1 MTDPATKTTRTAA
14 KAKAVQLGFQRQLSL
29 MIRAISSSPVG
40 KKISILLLAILVVI
54 VATAYGQIR
63 LNSWN
68 KPFYDAL
75 SRRDFREFLFQ
86 LGVFF
91 VIAGC
96 ILALNV
102 LQRWLGEM
110 LQVRLREGLVRSL
123 LRDWMLPRRAFW
135 LANTGSMGVNPDQR
149 IHEDARKLCELSGSL
164 GIGLFQASIL
174 FGTFA
179 GILWRLS
186 STFSVHFGD
195 RDYLIP
201 GFMLWAA
208 IIYASAGSLL
218 SYWVGRG
225 LINRNADRYA
235 READLRFS
243 LVRVNEHVDAISLA
257 AGEQDERRRIERRLG
272 DALRATRRIVWGHT
286 NLEWVTAGFGWIT
299 IVAPILVAAP
309 LYFTGKV
316 SFGGMMQAAA
326 AFTQAQSSLRW
337 FIDNFSIIADWRATL
352 LRVANF
358 RQAVITTDE
367 PRGYESRIVYEEG
380 DLGRIRIENLHSISS
395 AHTDLLKE
403 SKVVI
408 EAGARVLV
416 LGAPGTGKTQLF
428 RALAGLWP
436 WGSGRIIRPKGEQIF
451 YLPRGT
457 PYLPRG
463 SLREVLAYPLKA
475 ENFTADA
482 FARALFRLGLERLA
496 PLLDET
502 RRWDRELSQDEQLC
516 LVFARM
522 LIQTPP
528 WVLIDGTFG
537 LLDDDVLELVIDV
550 FTKELKATGIIH
562 IGGPG
567 KPMTCFPRLC
577 IWSKHPGNPPW
588 QRRISGT
595 SSGRHRVSSAES
607 PNEADHEAVGSVA
620 ACIDCRVAGV
630 GRAEFLFSS
639 PRFACRC
646 RRRGRRS
653 GVPAHSRLSRP

>member
-1 MTDPATKTTRTAA
+1 VTDPATKSTRAA
-14 KAKAVQLGFQRQLSL
+14 TEAKTIQLGFLRQLSL
-29 MIRAISSSPVG
+29 MIRAISASPVG
-40 KKISILLLAILVVI
+40 RKIVILMVAIVVVI

-75 SRRDFREFLFQ
+75 SRRDLREFLFQ

-135 LANTGSMGVNPDQR
+135 LANSGAMGVNPDQR
-149 IHEDARKLCELSGSL
+149 IHEDARKLCELSASL

-174 FGTFA
+174 FVTFA
-179 GILWRLS
+179 GILWGLS
-186 STFSVHFGD
+186 SNFSIHIED
-195 RDYLIP
+195 RDYTIP

-208 IIYASAGSLL
+208 IVYASAGSLL

-316 SFGGMMQAAA
+316 SFGGMMMAAA

-337 FIDNFSIIADWRATL
+337 FIDNFSVIADWRATL

-358 RQAVITTDE
+358 RHAVITTDE
-367 PRGYESRIVYEEG
+367 PRGFESRIAYEEG
-380 DLGRIRIENLHSISS
+380 DPGRIRIENLHTVSS
-395 AHTDLLKE
+395 AHADMLKE
-403 SKVVI
+403 PKVVI

-436 WGSGRIIRPKGEQIF
+436 WGSGRILRPPGEQIF

-463 SLREVLAYPLKA
+463 NMREVLAYPLKA
-475 ENFTADA
+475 ENFSAEA
-482 FARALFRLGLERLA
+482 FTRALFRLGLERLA

-522 LIQTPP
+522 LIQMPP

-550 FTKELKATGIIH
+550 FTKELKASGIIH

-567 KPMTCFPRLC
+567 
-577 IWSKHPGNPPW
+577 
-588 QRRISGT
+588 
-595 SSGRHRVSSAES
+595 
-607 PNEADHEAVGSVA
+607 EAHY
-620 ACIDCRVAGV
+620 
-630 GRAEFLFSS
+630 LFSANLHLIKA
-639 PRFACRC
+639 PGQAVDVAIGDVERAAARVE
-646 RRRGRRS
+646 RGKS
-653 GVPAHSRLSRP
+653 Q

>member
-1 MTDPATKTTRTAA
+1 MTDPATKSTRAA
-14 KAKAVQLGFQRQLSL
+14 TEAKTVQLGFLRQLSL
-29 MIRAISSSPVG
+29 MIRAISGSPVG
-40 KKISILLLAILVVI
+40 RKIVILMIAIVVVI

-75 SRRDFREFLFQ
+75 SRRDLREFLFQ

-135 LANTGSMGVNPDQR
+135 LANSGTMGVNPDQR
-149 IHEDARKLCELSGSL
+149 IHEDARKLCELSASL

-174 FGTFA
+174 FVTFA
-179 GILWRLS
+179 GILWGLS
-186 STFSVHFGD
+186 SNFSIHIED
-195 RDYLIP
+195 RDYTIP

-208 IIYASAGSLL
+208 IVYASAGSLL

-299 IVAPILVAAP
+299 TVAPILVAAP

-316 SFGGMMQAAA
+316 SFGGMMMAAA

-337 FIDNFSIIADWRATL
+337 FIDNFSVIADWRATL

-358 RQAVITTDE
+358 RHAVITTDE
-367 PRGYESRIVYEEG
+367 PRGFESRIAYEEG
-380 DLGRIRIENLHSISS
+380 DPGRIRIENLHTVSS
-395 AHTDLLKE
+395 AHADMLKE
-403 SKVVI
+403 PKVVI

-436 WGSGRIIRPKGEQIF
+436 WGSGRILRPPGEQIF

-463 SLREVLAYPLKA
+463 SMREVLAYPLKA
-475 ENFTADA
+475 ENFSAEA

-522 LIQTPP
+522 LIQMPP

-550 FTKELKATGIIH
+550 FTKELKASGIIH

-567 KPMTCFPRLC
+567 
-577 IWSKHPGNPPW
+577 
-588 QRRISGT
+588 
-595 SSGRHRVSSAES
+595 
-607 PNEADHEAVGSVA
+607 EAHY
-620 ACIDCRVAGV
+620 
-630 GRAEFLFSS
+630 LFSANLHLIKA
-639 PRFACRC
+639 PGQAADEAIGDVERAAARVE
-646 RRRGRRS
+646 RGKS
-653 GVPAHSRLSRP
+653 Q